1 MGNVVQAS
9 FQAYHLGC
17 FKAEF
22 NAVDGLLFKGKKKF
36 VGMNPVHLENNL
48 KTVRIIYRKIY
59 DIIIRMY
66 KKEVREA
73 YIYFSKFIIFLQI
86 GFRRPEHYHLSP
98 VD

>member
-1 MGNVVQAS
+1 M
-9 FQAYHLGC
+9 FQSQIQCRGRVT
-17 FKAEF
+17 FQ
-22 NAVDGLLFKGKKKF
+22 GGKKI

-48 KTVRIIYRKIY
+48 KTVGIIYHKIY

-86 GFRRPEHYHLSP
+86 GFRRPECYHLSP